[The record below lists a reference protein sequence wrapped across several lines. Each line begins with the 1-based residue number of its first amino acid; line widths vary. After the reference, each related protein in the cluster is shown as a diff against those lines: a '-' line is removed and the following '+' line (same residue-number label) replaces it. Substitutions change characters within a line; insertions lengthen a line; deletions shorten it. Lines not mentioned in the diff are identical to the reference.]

1 MKKIYML
8 VLIAMACL
16 KANSQ
21 CIPNPDWNK
30 NGINPSRLSD
40 GEIGVVYNSVITF
53 KINKDTSIEYGGT
66 TYDVEIDSAKV
77 VDVKNYPA
85 GFNYNCNVSSCTWPG
100 GGKGCVVF
108 AGMPTILHSYH
119 YEIKLFVKTYFKIKG
134 LDQQLNR
141 IDSSII
147 DYYTA
152 GKSGVNENVLRQAF
166 NMYPNPAKT
175 SVEIELG
182 NMASEDTEIIIY
194 DVAGKILIKKATLS
208 NDKQLI
214 DLSALPKGLYFVAV
228 SGNEKQQ
235 TQKLILN

>member
-1 MKKIYML
+1 MKKLLLILSSIYSFQAFAMPTIAVPDLKIDEQANLNQEVNDPAVTKTVVRTLPKFTADIRGVL
-8 VLIAMACL
+8 V
-16 KANSQ
+16 
-21 CIPNPDWNK
+21 
-30 NGINPSRLSD
+30 
-40 GEIGVVYNSVITF
+40 
-53 KINKDTSIEYGGT
+53 TSGQF
-66 TYDVEIDSAKV
+66 KV

-85 GFNYNCNVSSCTWPG
+85 GFNYTCNVSSCTWPG

-119 YEIKLFVKTYFKIKG
+119 YEIKLFVKTFFKIKG

-152 GKSGVNENVLRQAF
+152 GKSGVSENVLRQAF

-182 NMASEDTEIIIY
+182 NMASDNTEIIIY